1 MKKPLVFVL
10 GLLMGISQ
18 VSYSQKKSI
27 KYNEDS
33 SLKSINLS
41 GLKCWFIG
49 PSLTSRCILDIAVNP
64 NNPFEYCMAASE
76 QPNGALN
83 SEVLAI
89 EKQLNK
95 FQVTH
100 GSDCIKSRLDIDQ
113 SISLASHVG
122 SIGYQQKYLTSAPT

>member
-33 SLKSINLS
+33 
-41 GLKCWFIG
+41 
-49 PSLTSRCILDIAVNP
+49 SLTSRCILDIAVNP

-95 FQVTH
+95 LQVTL
-100 GSDCIKSRLDIDQ
+100 GGDRIKSRLDIDQ